1 MPTNRKRKPRRL
13 ATAAPT
19 MICAGRLSR
28 LSVRPTAA
36 AGAVL
41 TCRTS
46 MMGRSPSVRIT
57 SPPPLREW

>member
-1 MPTNRKRKPRRL
+1 MPTSRKTKPRRL

-19 MICAGRLSR
+19 TICAGRLSR
-28 LSVRPTAA
+28 LSLRSIADE
-36 AGAVL
+36 GAVL